1 MHKQDTH
8 YNNIYYHNFKKPI
21 LEAQKTSFL
30 QASRSHFLG
39 FKKQLLE
46 ILEANLGSQV
56 LSQEAASQT
65 GFSKMSFLESQGCR
79 SHPLLLRS
87 GKGCRIVRVHARVI
101 ELRRQGKVWEGVFPM
116 THWYGLKPLVH
127 DSWLILGG
135 TWMQASSK
143 PLFVTLLMSSM

>member
-21 LEAQKTSFL
+21 LEANSGSQKK
-30 QASRSHFLG
+30 QASCKLQEATFLG

-65 GFSKMSFLESQGCR
+65 GFSKMSFLESQGFW
-79 SHPLLLRS
+79 HFS
-87 GKGCRIVRVHARVI
+87 G
-101 ELRRQGKVWEGVFPM
+101 
-116 THWYGLKPLVH
+116 
-127 DSWLILGG
+127 
-135 TWMQASSK
+135 
-143 PLFVTLLMSSM
+143 

>member
-21 LEAQKTSFL
+21 LEANSGSQFWKPKK
-30 QASRSHFLG
+30 QASCKLQEATFLG

-65 GFSKMSFLESQGCR
+65 GFSKMSFLESQG
-79 SHPLLLRS
+79 
-87 GKGCRIVRVHARVI
+87 
-101 ELRRQGKVWEGVFPM
+101 
-116 THWYGLKPLVH
+116 LV
-127 DSWLILGG
+127 S
-135 TWMQASSK
+135 
-143 PLFVTLLMSSM
+143 